1 MKFISV
7 LHSSVRGFI
16 TNSAIPSAPP
26 SLLCFALL
34 GLVSGCARHY
44 NLSPS
49 PSVDKVQLS
58 ISISDELEASP
69 LRVMY
74 RSAICKRVTYDGDGR
89 AATLDGY
96 NSIEVGLSRQ
106 KNGSIYKADLFINGG
121 GPCEWRLSNVLFEVS
136 YRVPNRF
143 GENVSSG
150 GGGGVIVIFDR
161 NDPQRR
167 TSGVVKVKGT
177 DLVIIKDYYPWV
189 KESYS
194 GGYIKRAGLAGEAR
208 SYLTYE
214 ARETRK
220 VYFEPVLHSDYVV
233 SSTEPKKHKIGDFIK
248 FHYPDGATQSD
259 GRTVPDFKKLQ
270 EIRLKAE
277 AGK

>member
-1 MKFISV
+1 MSRASLHWKVLLLSV
-7 LHSSVRGFI
+7 ATVSSI
-16 TNSAIPSAPP
+16 
-26 SLLCFALL
+26 
-34 GLVSGCARHY
+34 SGCAKDY
-44 NLSPS
+44 SMAPS
-49 PSVDKVQLS
+49 PVGEQVRLVMK
-58 ISISDELEASP
+58 ISEELETTS

-89 AATLDGY
+89 AATLDDY

-106 KNGSIYKADLFINGG
+106 KNGSLYKADLFINGG